1 MLPQRGAAGK
11 GGALTIGTMRI
22 PETRS
27 EDLPPM
33 RVNTVTMFL
42 VGTAVWVVALVV
54 VLLLRAAGHDL
65 HGAVQICLTG
75 IGIGLLALV
84 WAVPRQRRIERS
96 QDEPAAAPETS
107 VDEPR

>member
-1 MLPQRGAAGK
+1 
-11 GGALTIGTMRI
+11 MRI

-42 VGTAVWVVALVV
+42 TGTVVWVLALAV
-54 VLLLRAAGHDL
+54 VLVLQATGRELE
-65 HGAVQICLTG
+65 GAVQICLTG

-84 WAVPRQRRIERS
+84 WAVPQHRRARRRGRET
-96 QDEPAAAPETS
+96 AAPTEGS
-107 VDEPR
+107 PR